1 MIATIARRVGNVAG
15 WVLVAALVYLAWP
28 AQLGGHLSLV
38 VVSGHSMDGTYR
50 SGDLLMAWPHADYN
64 TGEII
69 VYKIPKGEP
78 ASGLR
83 VVHRVIEK
91 KAGHFTTQGDNRTTP
106 DFWRPTVDDVVGHP
120 FFRVRAGGLA
130 LKWLLSPLA
139 LAVLCGI
146 CVFWFVIGD
155 DDEAEDDEES
165 SDGEES
171 TAGEESAEGDPA
183 ATDEDALEA
192 EPALHR

>member
-1 MIATIARRVGNVAG
+1 MMAKTGRRVGNAAG

-50 SGDLLMAWPHADYN
+50 TGDLLMAWPHADYN

-106 DFWRPTVDDVVGHP
+106 DFWRPTTNDVVGHP

-139 LAVLCGI
+139 LAVLCGV

-155 DDEAEDDEES
+155 DDEAEDASSDHEEP
-165 SDGEES
+165 SDGED
-171 TAGEESAEGDPA
+171 SAEGDAPA
-183 ATDEDALEA
+183 AGEDALEA
-192 EPALHR
+192 EPVLHR

>member
-1 MIATIARRVGNVAG
+1 MTAKAGRRVGNAAG

-50 SGDLLMAWPHADYN
+50 SGDLLMAWPNADYN

-106 DFWRPTVDDVVGHP
+106 DFWRPTVNDVVGHP

-130 LKWLLSPLA
+130 LKWLLSPFA
-139 LAVLCGI
+139 LAVLCGV

-171 TAGEESAEGDPA
+171 MEGDA
-183 ATDEDALEA
+183 AADEDALEA
-192 EPALHR
+192 EPVLHR

>member
-1 MIATIARRVGNVAG
+1 VIATIARRVGNVAG

-50 SGDLLMAWPHADYN
+50 TGDLLMAWPHADYN

-106 DFWRPTVDDVVGHP
+106 DFWRPTVNDVVGHP

-139 LAVLCGI
+139 LAVLCGV

-155 DDEAEDDEES
+155 DDEAEDEAENDEES
-165 SDGEES
+165 TDD
-171 TAGEESAEGDPA
+171 EESAEGDDPA
-183 ATDEDALEA
+183 ADEDALEA

>member
-1 MIATIARRVGNVAG
+1 VIATIARRVGNVAG
-15 WVLVAALVYLAWP
+15 WLLVVALVYLAWP

-50 SGDLLMAWPHADYN
+50 TGDLLMAWPHADYN

-106 DFWRPTVDDVVGHP
+106 DFWRPTVNDVVGHP

-139 LAVLCGI
+139 LAVLCGV

-155 DDEAEDDEES
+155 DDEADDEAENVEESTDDEES
-165 SDGEES
+165 ADGD
-171 TAGEESAEGDPA
+171 APA
-183 ATDEDALEA
+183 ADEDALEP

>member
-1 MIATIARRVGNVAG
+1 MMGNAGRRVGNAAG

-50 SGDLLMAWPHADYN
+50 TGDLLMAWPHADYN

-106 DFWRPTVDDVVGHP
+106 DFWRPTVHDVVGHP

-130 LKWLLSPLA
+130 LKWLLSPFA
-139 LAVLCGI
+139 LAVVCGV

-155 DDEAEDDEES
+155 DDEAGNDEAGNDEES
-165 SDGEES
+165 SDDEG
-171 TAGEESAEGDPA
+171 SAEDDA
-183 ATDEDALEA
+183 AAVDEDALEP
-192 EPALHR
+192 EPVLAR